1 MRKRLNVSFFL
12 VTHTSR
18 SKEEIETNS
27 VDKVPEPTLINYS
40 GPPIV
45 KVIDLEHY
53 LALAVI
59 EACSG
64 FNVGY
69 MVISATV
76 QTFRCCSDRCIS
88 AICYSE
94 LGCALCSLRMF

>member
-45 KVIDLEHY
+45 KVIDHRILF
-53 LALAVI
+53 
-59 EACSG
+59 G
-64 FNVGY
+64 P
-69 MVISATV
+69 
-76 QTFRCCSDRCIS
+76 FRN
-88 AICYSE
+88 
-94 LGCALCSLRMF
+94 

>member
-1 MRKRLNVSFFL
+1 MSFSL

-45 KVIDLEHY
+45 KVIDKLVLKETSSF
-53 LALAVI
+53 LTRGSFATVL
-59 EACSG
+59 
-64 FNVGY
+64 
-69 MVISATV
+69 VISAT
-76 QTFRCCSDRCIS
+76 S
-88 AICYSE
+88 AIFDVRNFSN
-94 LGCALCSLRMF
+94 LK

>member
-1 MRKRLNVSFFL
+1 VSFFL

-45 KVIDLEHY
+45 KVIDLE
-53 LALAVI
+53 LFLTLSVI
-59 EACSG
+59 ETCSG
-64 FNVGY
+64 FNLGY
-69 MVISATV
+69 GRTALGHFSNCANISLL
-76 QTFRCCSDRCIS
+76 Q
-88 AICYSE
+88 
-94 LGCALCSLRMF
+94 